1 MKDSFL
7 SEPARSLPVVG
18 AWDVIV
24 VGGGIAGIAAALA
37 AARSGVS
44 VLLTERFCALGGL
57 ATIGNVTIY
66 LPLCDGCGRQVLSG
80 ITEELLRLSVHDLKK
95 ERPESLFK
103 DIPEAWRDPASTP
116 EARAARRFETGF
128 NPDAVIL
135 SYEKLLRD
143 AGVQIL
149 YDTRFCA
156 TARADGA
163 VTHLIFEN
171 KSGRF
176 AAACKTV
183 IDASGDADVCFQAG
197 EQTESLDTNVVSGW
211 YYTLT
216 DGGALRMH
224 CLSNT
229 FSPDATREGADP
241 PFFRGDDGWQVTEQ
255 MLAARDQLR
264 AHLEKLRAEN
274 PEQDIQPFHITTFPC
289 FRMTRRLVG
298 ACSITEA
305 DNHRWFDDAVCL
317 ANDWRRAGPVWSVPY
332 RALLGVENNNL
343 LVCGRCM
350 SVDTSAWDALRVI
363 PVCGVTG
370 EAVGV
375 AAAMAVRAG
384 AAPAALDPHAIADE
398 LRNRG
403 NLLSPELCTEIPEP
417 VKPASAA
424 DPQ

>member
-95 ERPESLFK
+95 ERPEALFK

-135 SYEKLLRD
+135 SCEKLLRD

-163 VTHLIFEN
+163 VSHLIFEN

-216 DGGALRMH
+216 DGGDLRMH

-305 DNHRWFDDAVCL
+305 DN
-317 ANDWRRAGPVWSVPY
+317 
-332 RALLGVENNNL
+332 L

-350 SVDTSAWDALRVI
+350 SVDTSAWGGLRGH
-363 PVCGVTG
+363 PRGGVHG
-370 EAVGV
+370 
-375 AAAMAVRAG
+375 AARGGAAPPAVRAG